1 MLDLPSTPLQQLSKT
16 FSGYEKGIE
25 IKDLECIGSYNWV
38 EATQPTIIVP
48 GQSDSQTSCESFVDV
63 HLRISQ
69 AVEKQSHSI
78 FCSA

>member
-1 MLDLPSTPLQQLSKT
+1 MSSSRYYRGQSRRGQFTPRTRSSNLPPERDLMLDLPSTPLQQLSKT

-48 GQSDSQTSCESFVDV
+48 GQ
-63 HLRISQ
+63 
-69 AVEKQSHSI
+69 
-78 FCSA
+78 